1 MVSKRVH
8 EGVLCQAAL
17 TGAAIA
23 ATWVVGCAVQPVAGT
38 RSPTTAAAPPMATAA
53 PDNDAYAHNCQQC
66 HGANLEGGEFGPPLK
81 GEKFE
86 AHWKNLPTEA
96 LSNFIATK
104 MPPSG
109 PGSLGAET
117 YADIERYIRQR
128 GTAIARA
135 TENHSE
141 PVVRAGDAE
150 RNARLFSS
158 VVEHDDA
165 YDAAVAKRTELLSA
179 MSTVSE
185 ELLRAPPDG
194 DWLHWRRTYEALGY
208 SKLKQINRGNVAR
221 LRTQWSWS
229 LAPSQNEITPLVH
242 DGVIFISSGASV
254 EALNAATG
262 ERLWQYLR
270 LLPDVE
276 DGGRAARAKCL
287 AVLNDR
293 IYVPTA
299 DGHVVAL
306 EIKTGK
312 LVWDHAVIA
321 PEQGPHKSDSDGSA
335 FRLDGGPVI
344 AKGKIILGVSLGVT
358 HGKRGAYIL
367 ALDAESGREM
377 WRFDTIARHGQ
388 PGGDSWNGHPVDER
402 YGAGVWTPGSYDP
415 DLNLVYFGTGNTY
428 ATATLLVPDA
438 TERPENLGLYTDS
451 TVALEAD
458 SGKLVWYYQ
467 HVGRDVW
474 DLDWAFE
481 QSLVT
486 LPVAGRARR
495 LVVTGGKMAL
505 FDAMDRATGEYVF
518 SRDLGVQNVVIRI
531 DPKTGR
537 KTINPAVQPQAGV
550 AKLVCPYSTAGR
562 NWPSSAI
569 NPETGILYV
578 PIAESCMNH
587 TFTPGSASEIVAG
600 GVDTRMEQ
608 RARPDGDGNF
618 GRVQAISLPTG
629 KVMWIQ
635 RQRAT
640 PSSAVLATAGGLVFS
655 GDHDREFRAYDDE
668 TGRILWETRLSAAP
682 SSYPIT
688 YTASGD
694 QYVAVVAGGGNA
706 LEATRASLTPEIDV
720 PVGNPVLFVFKVP
733 R

>member
-1 MVSKRVH
+1 M
-8 EGVLCQAAL
+8 
-17 TGAAIA
+17 A
-23 ATWVVGCAVQPVAGT
+23 AT
-38 RSPTTAAAPPMATAA
+38 API
-53 PDNDAYAHNCQQC
+53 NDAYAHNCQLC

-128 GTAIARA
+128 
-135 TENHSE
+135 
-141 PVVRAGDAE
+141 RAGDAE

-158 VVEHDDA
+158 VVEHDAA

-229 LAPSQNEITPLVH
+229 LAPSENEITPLVH

-344 AKGKIILGVSLGVT
+344 AKGKIILGVSRGVT

-640 PSSAVLATAGGLVFS
+640 PSSAVLATAGGLVF
-655 GDHDREFRAYDDE
+655 R
-668 TGRILWETRLSAAP
+668 GRILWETRLSAAP